1 MALSIDT
8 ELLIF
13 PEEQSQI
20 LIIWLYFIESVSGI
34 DFRRCIF
41 VFLSNTG
48 GREITEIAYKFW
60 KEGKT
65 RESISY
71 VDLENLIRNGAFN
84 EKGGLHKSN
93 VVERHLVD
101 FYVPFLPLER
111 IHVKQCIEF
120 QIQKAVNET
129 LTVSNN
135 YTNNS
140 GCNY

>member
-1 MALSIDT
+1 MIVSYW
-8 ELLIF
+8 F
-13 PEEQSQI
+13 N
-20 LIIWLYFIESVSGI
+20 FIESVSGI
-34 DFRRCIF
+34 DFRRSIF

-48 GREITEIAYKFW
+48 GREITDIAYKFW
-60 KEGKT
+60 KDGKT
-65 RESISY
+65 RESITY

-120 QIQKAVNET
+120 QIHKTINET
-129 LTVSNN
+129 LTVRYYQNLN
-135 YTNNS
+135 FKKI
-140 GCNY
+140 G